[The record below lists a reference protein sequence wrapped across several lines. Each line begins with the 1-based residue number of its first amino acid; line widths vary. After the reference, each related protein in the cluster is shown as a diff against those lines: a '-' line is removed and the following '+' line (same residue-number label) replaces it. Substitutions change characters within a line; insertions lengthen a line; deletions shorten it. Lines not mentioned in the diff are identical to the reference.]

1 MLAGPAL
8 RSHWLLASN
17 PTDEKRASE
26 HTYTL
31 KSILDN
37 PTEGAT
43 GKDFDLYFCRKL
55 KIGDSVIDGGDKWP
69 EIAEILK
76 KSGRPVDKI

>member
-1 MLAGPAL
+1 MDMYAGEVLWAI
-8 RSHWLLASN
+8 REKFGKEF
-17 PTDEKRASE
+17 TDQLV
-26 HTYTL
+26 TYTL

-55 KIGDSVIDGGDKWP
+55 KIGDSVIDGGDKWT

>member
-1 MLAGPAL
+1 VP
-8 RSHWLLASN
+8 
-17 PTDEKRASE
+17 
-26 HTYTL
+26 
-31 KSILDN
+31 ILDN

-43 GKDFDLYFCRKL
+43 GKEFDLYFCRKL
-55 KIGDSVIDGGDKWP
+55 KIGESVIDEGDKWP